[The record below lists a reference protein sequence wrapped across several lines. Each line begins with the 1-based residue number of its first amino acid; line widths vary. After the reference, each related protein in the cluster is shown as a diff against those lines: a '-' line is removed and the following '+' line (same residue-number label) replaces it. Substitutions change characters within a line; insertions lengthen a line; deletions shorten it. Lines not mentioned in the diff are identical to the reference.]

1 MKTLLTRPPIVTR
14 HRRLVLGPRAS
25 VDPVELSKTV
35 GKGLTLWVL
44 FTSTLNWMYYRDRTK
59 K

>member
-1 MKTLLTRPPIVTR
+1 MRLTLSRPIPVVQKRKVTK
-14 HRRLVLGPRAS
+14 AS
-25 VDPVELSKTV
+25 IDPVEVSKTV

-44 FTSTLNWMYYRDRTK
+44 FTSTLNWMYYRNKTK